1 MPIKKNA
8 LDLKLSEVVPI
19 YRVSK
24 KTNNLK
30 TTDFKRK
37 RL

>member
-19 YRVSK
+19 YKASK
-24 KTNNLK
+24 RTNNLNNE
-30 TTDFKRK
+30 F
-37 RL
+37 